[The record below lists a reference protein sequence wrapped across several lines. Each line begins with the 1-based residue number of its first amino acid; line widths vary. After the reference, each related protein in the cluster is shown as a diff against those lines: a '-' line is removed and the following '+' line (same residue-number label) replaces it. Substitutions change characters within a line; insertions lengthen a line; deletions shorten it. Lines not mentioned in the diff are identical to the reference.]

1 MSYESRENKIK
12 RLRQEIKEARKDIEP
27 LRDKMVDGGFKIED
41 IKNYNKAST
50 KISKMQS
57 KLKHTMHFNKPIQY
71 MEELRIPNN
80 IIF

>member
-12 RLRQEIKEARKDIEP
+12 RLRGEIKEAKKDIEP
-27 LRDKMVDGGFKIED
+27 LRDKMVKNGFQMED
-41 IKNYNKAST
+41 IKSYNKAAT

-57 KLKHTMHFNKPIQY
+57 NLKHTMHFNKPVQY
-71 MEELRIPNN
+71 MEEVKIPNN